1 MSRIATGS
9 PTKQPW
15 VVLPNLAKRACAI
28 RHGALPAFN
37 TFVATY
43 ANMMMYSEDDKSL
56 WHTTI
61 RLPAGTHHLKFFVD
75 GAMRTSPDIPTA
87 VDFNNFLVNYVEI
100 SADDIR
106 RDDRRESLLAAQ
118 KEPPKAISPRT
129 DVEKQFGE
137 GVTPT
142 VEKDLSGTVTPGDED
157 DEVEEAEISPEEILP
172 GDYRQLLPQ
181 ALTDIDLPE
190 GDERCKIASRVI
202 SDAGQ
207 PPQ

>member
-1 MSRIATGS
+1 MSQREAS
-9 PTKQPW
+9 LSC
-15 VVLPNLAKRACAI
+15 VSFEAM
-28 RHGALPAFN
+28 
-37 TFVATY
+37 Y
-43 ANMMMYSEDDKSL
+43 ANKMICSEADNSL
-56 WHTTI
+56 WYTTV

-100 SADDIR
+100 SADEVR
-106 RDDRRESLLAAQ
+106 PGNDRRESVLGVQ

-129 DVEKQFGE
+129 DIDKQLGAASPA
-137 GVTPT
+137 VD
-142 VEKDLSGTVTPGDED
+142 KDSGTVTPGDTNEED
-157 DEVEEAEISPEEILP
+157 YIGDGEIPPEEILP
-172 GDYRQLLPQ
+172 GDYRQLMPQ
-181 ALTDIDLPE
+181 ALVDIETPE